1 MYNIIW
7 LSLLERLNSISVTE
21 FTLNANQ
28 VEALLAID
36 LELMRQDEEIEALKL
51 TLAEIQEC
59 LEKNNPT

>member
-21 FTLNANQ
+21 FTLNAKQ

>member
-1 MYNIIW
+1 MYNIMW

-28 VEALLAID
+28 VEAVLAID
-36 LELMRQDEEIEALKL
+36 LELMRQDEEIEDLKAQL
-51 TLAEIQEC
+51 WEINKC